1 MMAATKQVPLVTI
14 ITPSYNQADFLEQTI
29 RSVLEQDYPNIEYLV
44 VDGGSKDGSVEIIRK
59 YADRLSWW
67 VSEPDRG
74 QADALNKGMLRAKGE
89 IVAWLNSDDVYRL
102 GAVRQAVDALLA
114 DPNLG
119 FVYSKLHSIDR
130 AGEVFNTISYQQF
143 DLLDLL
149 SFRIIGQPTVFMRRD
164 VLQRA
169 GPLDP
174 TYNYLLDH
182 HLWLR
187 MLRLAPIKYVPA
199 VWAAARHHPSAK
211 NVAQAAR
218 FGEEAFRIL
227 TWAASEPAL
236 GEIVRK
242 HARTVQAGAH
252 RLDARYLLDGGEP
265 KLALKAY
272 GRVLALRPT
281 FVLQHM
287 HRIGFALLSLLG
299 FSWLRP
305 RMLYRKI
312 SNSRPILVTGP
323 HRSGTTWVGR
333 MLAVNGDVAYISE
346 PLNVWHRPGV
356 FDASVAHW
364 YTYICEENEGHYL
377 PSFHQTLKLNYH
389 FWKEIRSLR
398 SLRDLGRMFRDLG
411 IFTFGRLGQR
421 RVLLKDP
428 FAIFSTP
435 WFAKRLDC
443 DVVIV
448 LRHPAAFVSS
458 LKRLDWPFDFKDLLA
473 QPLLMRD
480 WLEPFR
486 SEMEAALEQPR
497 DVIGQGSL
505 LWRMICYVTYKIS
518 ERFPNFHV
526 VRHEEFSL
534 QPIKGFESLYAQLEL
549 PFTSMVKTGIL
560 RATSAQ
566 NPQEISLDSIY
577 STNLDSAANLEN
589 WKQRLS
595 KDEITRIRSLTKDV
609 AGLYYGDE
617 DWD

>member
-1 MMAATKQVPLVTI
+1 MPATEKLPLVSI
-14 ITPSYNQADFLEQTI
+14 ITPSYNQADYLEETI
-29 RSVLEQDYPNIEYLV
+29 RSVLGQDYPNIQYLV
-44 VDGGSKDGSVEIIRK
+44 VDGGSTDGSEDIIRK
-59 YADRLSWW
+59 YAGQLDWW
-67 VSEPDRG
+67 VSERDQG
-74 QADALNKGMLRAKGE
+74 QADALNKGLERARGE
-89 IVAWLNSDDVYRL
+89 IVAWLNSDDIYHS
-102 GAVRQAVDALLA
+102 GAVRRAVEVLQQDQA
-114 DPNLG
+114 LG

-130 AGEVFNTISYQQF
+130 GGEVFNTISYAPF

-149 SFRIIGQPTVFMRRD
+149 SFRIIGQPTVFMRHS
-164 VLQRA
+164 LLKSA

-174 TYNYLLDH
+174 SYNYLLDH

-187 MLRLAPIKYVPA
+187 MLRLAAIKYVPE

-211 NVAQAAR
+211 NVAQAAS

-227 TWAASEPAL
+227 EWAAAEPVL
-236 GEIVRK
+236 GDIVRQ

-265 KLALKAY
+265 KKALKAY
-272 GRVLALRPT
+272 GRVLALRPR
-281 FVLQHM
+281 FALEHW
-287 HRIGFALLSLLG
+287 HRILFALLSLLG
-299 FSWLRP
+299 LGWLRP
-305 RMLYRKI
+305 RALYRKI
-312 SNSRPILVTGP
+312 FNDRPILVTGP

-333 MLAVNGDVAYISE
+333 MLSVNGDVAYVSE

-356 FDASVAHW
+356 FNAPVAHW
-364 YTYICEENEGHYL
+364 YTYICEDNEEKYL
-377 PSFHQTLKLNYH
+377 ASFRQTLKLDYH
-389 FWKEIRSLR
+389 LWKEIKSLR
-398 SLRDLGRMFRDLG
+398 SLRDLLRMFRDLS
-411 IFTFGRLGQR
+411 IFTFGRWGQR

-435 WFAKRLDC
+435 WFAQRLGC

-486 SEMEAALEQPR
+486 AEMEEALTQPR

-505 LWRMICYVTYKIS
+505 LWRVICYVTHKVS
-518 ERFPNFHV
+518 ERHPNFHV

-534 QPIKGFESLYAQLEL
+534 QPIKGFEKLYGQLEL
-549 PFTSMVKTGIL
+549 PFTSRVKAGIL

-595 KDEITRIRSLTKDV
+595 KEEIARVRSLTEDV
-609 AGLYYGDE
+609 AGLYYRDE
-617 DWD
+617 DWI

>member
-1 MMAATKQVPLVTI
+1 MPANRSLPLVSI
-14 ITPSYNQADFLEQTI
+14 ITPSFNQAAFLQETI
-29 RSVLEQDYPNIEYLV
+29 RSVLEQDYPNTEYLV
-44 VDGGSKDGSVEIIRK
+44 VDGGSTDGSVEILRK
-59 YADRLSWW
+59 YADRITWW
-67 VSEPDRG
+67 VSEPDKG
-74 QADALNKGMLRAKGE
+74 QADALNKGLARAKGE
-89 IVAWLNSDDVYRL
+89 FIAWLNSDDIYRP
-102 GAVRQAVDALLA
+102 GAIGQAVDVLLKN
-114 DPNLG
+114 PELG
-119 FVYSKLHSIDR
+119 MVYSKLDSIDR
-130 AGEVFNTISYQQF
+130 TGELFNTISYRQY

-149 SFRIIGQPTVFMRRD
+149 TFRIIGQPTVFMRHA
-164 VLQRA
+164 VLERA

-187 MLRLAPIKYVPA
+187 MLRLAPIKYMPV

-227 TWAASEPAL
+227 DWAAAEPVL

-242 HARTVQAGAH
+242 HSRTVQAGAH

-265 KLALKAY
+265 GLALKAY
-272 GRVLALRPT
+272 GRVLALRPG
-281 FVLQHM
+281 FAFEHL
-287 HRIGFALLSLLG
+287 HRITFALLSLLG
-299 FSWLRP
+299 LSWMRP
-305 RMLYRKI
+305 RGLYRKI
-312 SNSRPILVTGP
+312 SNTRPILVTGP

-333 MLAVNGDVAYISE
+333 MLSVNGDVAYISE

-356 FDASVAHW
+356 FDAPVAHW
-364 YTYICEENEGHYL
+364 YTYICKDNEGIYL
-377 PSFHQTLKLNYH
+377 APFHQTLKLNYH
-389 FWKEIRSLR
+389 FWKEIKSLR
-398 SLRDLGRMFRDLG
+398 SLRDLLRMFRDLS

-435 WFAKRLDC
+435 WFAQRLDC
-443 DVVIV
+443 EVVIV

-458 LKRLDWPFDFKDLLA
+458 LKRLDWPFDFEDILA

-486 SEMEAALEQPR
+486 TEMEAALTQPR

-505 LWRMICYVTYKIS
+505 LWRMICYVTHKMAEQY
-518 ERFPNFHV
+518 PNFHV

-534 QPIKGFESLYAQLEL
+534 QPIRGFERLYGQLEL
-549 PFTSMVKTGIL
+549 PFTSRVKTGIL
-560 RATSAQ
+560 RASSAQ

-589 WKQRLS
+589 WRQRLS
-595 KDEITRIRSLTKDV
+595 KDEVTRIRSLTQDV
-609 AGLYYGDE
+609 ADLYYRDE
-617 DWD
+617 DWA

>member
-1 MMAATKQVPLVTI
+1 MAAKQSFPLVSI
-14 ITPSYNQADFLEQTI
+14 ITPSYNQAGYLEETI
-29 RSVLEQDYPNIEYLV
+29 RSVLDQDYPNIEYLV
-44 VDGGSKDGSVEIIRK
+44 ADGGSKDGSADLIRK
-59 YADRLSWW
+59 YADRLTWW

-74 QADALNKGMLRAKGE
+74 QADALNKGMARAKGE
-89 IVAWLNSDDVYRL
+89 VIAWLNSDDVYRP
-102 GAVRQAVDALLA
+102 GAVHKAVEALQCNPEA
-114 DPNLG
+114 G
-119 FVYSKLHSIDR
+119 FVYSNLHSIDR
-130 AGEVFNTISYQQF
+130 AGEIFNTITYKPF
-143 DLLDLL
+143 GLLDLL
-149 SFRIIGQPTVFMRRD
+149 SFRIIGQPTVFMRHA
-164 VLQRA
+164 VLRRA

-187 MLRLAPIKYVPA
+187 MLRLAPIAYVPV

-227 TWAASEPAL
+227 DWAAAEPVL
-236 GEIVRK
+236 GDIVRR

-265 KLALKAY
+265 KQALKAY
-272 GRVLALRPT
+272 GRVFTLRPG
-281 FVLQHM
+281 FALEHL
-287 HRIGFALLSLLG
+287 HRITFALLSLLG
-299 FSWLRP
+299 LGWLRP
-305 RMLYRKI
+305 RGLYRKI
-312 SNSRPILVTGP
+312 SNTRPILVTGP

-333 MLAVNGDVAYISE
+333 MLSVNGEVAYVSE

-356 FDASVAHW
+356 FDAPVAHW
-364 YTYICEENEGHYL
+364 YTYICKDNEDVYL
-377 PSFHQTLKLNYH
+377 APFHQTLKLNYH

-398 SLRDLGRMFRDLG
+398 SLRDLLRMFRDLS
-411 IFTFGRLGQR
+411 IFTFGRLGRR

-435 WFAKRLDC
+435 WFAHRLDF

-458 LKRLDWPFDFKDLLA
+458 LKRLDWPFDFKDILA

-486 SEMEAALEQPR
+486 SEMEVAVTQPR

-505 LWRMICYVTYKIS
+505 LWRMICYATHKMS
-518 ERFPNFHV
+518 ESYPAFHV

-534 QPIKGFESLYAQLEL
+534 QPIKGFERLYAELEL
-549 PFTSMVKTGIL
+549 PFTSRVKAGIL
-560 RATSAQ
+560 RATSTQ

-589 WKQRLS
+589 WRQRLS
-595 KDEITRIRSLTKDV
+595 KEEIARIRSLTQDV
-609 AGLYYGDE
+609 AGLYYRDE
-617 DWD
+617 DWA

>member
-1 MMAATKQVPLVTI
+1 MAAKDQFPLVSI
-14 ITPSYNQADFLEQTI
+14 ITPSYNQADYLDKTI
-29 RSVLEQDYPNIEYLV
+29 HSVLEQDYPNIQYLV
-44 VDGGSKDGSVEIIRK
+44 VDGGSTDDSVDIIRK
-59 YADRLSWW
+59 YAARLDWW

-74 QADALNKGMLRAKGE
+74 QADALNKGLARAKGE
-89 IVAWLNSDDVYRL
+89 IVAWLNSDDIYQP
-102 GAVRQAVDALLA
+102 GAVRQAVAALQRN
-114 DPNLG
+114 PEVG

-130 AGEVFNTISYQQF
+130 GGAVFNTINYENF

-149 SFRIIGQPTVFMRRD
+149 SFRIIGQPTVFMRHSL
-164 VLQRA
+164 LQRA
-169 GPLDP
+169 GPLDA

-187 MLRLAPIKYVPA
+187 MLRLAPIQYFPV

-227 TWAASEPAL
+227 EWAAAEPVL
-236 GEIVRK
+236 GDIVRK

-265 KLALKAY
+265 KQALKAY
-272 GRVLALRPT
+272 GRVFSLRPR
-281 FVLQHM
+281 FALDHW
-287 HRIGFALLSLLG
+287 HRILFALLSLLG
-299 FSWLRP
+299 LGWLRP
-305 RMLYRKI
+305 RGLYRKI
-312 SNSRPILVTGP
+312 SNDRPILVTGP

-333 MLAVNGDVAYISE
+333 MLSVNGEVAYISE

-356 FDASVAHW
+356 FDAPISHW
-364 YTYICEENEGHYL
+364 YTYICQDNEDKYL
-377 PSFHQTLKLNYH
+377 AAFRQTLKLDYH
-389 FWKEIRSLR
+389 LWKEIKSLR
-398 SLRDLGRMFRDLG
+398 SPRDLLRMFRDLG
-411 IFTFGRLGQR
+411 IFTFGRWGQR

-435 WFAKRLDC
+435 WFAQRLGC

-458 LKRLDWPFDFKDLLA
+458 LKRLDWPFDFKDILA

-486 SEMEAALEQPR
+486 AEMEVALTQPR
-497 DVIGQGSL
+497 DVLGQGSL
-505 LWRMICYVTYKIS
+505 LWRMICYVTYAFS
-518 ERFPNFHV
+518 QRHPNFHV

-534 QPIKGFESLYAQLEL
+534 QPIKGFENLYGKLEL
-549 PFTSMVKTGIL
+549 PFTSRVKAGIL

-589 WKQRLS
+589 WKQRLT
-595 KDEITRIRSLTKDV
+595 KEEIARIRSLTEDV
-609 AGLYYGDE
+609 ARVYYRDE
-617 DWD
+617 DWV